1 MVTSLNGCLGMSE
14 NGEFKTGV
22 CKWFNDYKAFGFIS
36 LPEGGM
42 DVFVHANQL
51 RKSGIHRCLIEGEHV
66 KFRVT
71 NGEKGQ
77 YATDIS
83 LVEAPKEG

>member
-1 MVTSLNGCLGMSE
+1 MSVE

-22 CKWFNDYKAFGFIS
+22 CKWFNAQKAYGFIS

-42 DVFVHANQL
+42 DIFVHANQL
-51 RKSGIHRCLIEGEHV
+51 RKSGILRCLQEGEKL
-66 KFRVT
+66 KFHIAT
-71 NGEKGQ
+71 GDKGQ

-83 LVEAPKEG
+83 LVEAEKSRIIALPGE